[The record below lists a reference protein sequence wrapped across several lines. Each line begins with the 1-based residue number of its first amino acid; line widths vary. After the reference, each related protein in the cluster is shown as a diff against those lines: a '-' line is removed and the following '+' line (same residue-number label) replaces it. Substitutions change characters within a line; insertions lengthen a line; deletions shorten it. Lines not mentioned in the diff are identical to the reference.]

1 MYVCDAPMTQSVK
14 PPETVKLQVNVTGDT
29 GSVVVHT
36 NVAAI
41 YAGQGT
47 VYMDFGMLH
56 GPTVHALMNTGAAG
70 DNAVRVDVPSIVRLA
85 MPYEAARQ
93 FVQSLNAQLQAI
105 EKVAQQGAEQ

>member
-1 MYVCDAPMTQSVK
+1 MYGCDALMTEPVK
-14 PPETVKLQVNVTGDT
+14 APETVKLQVSVTGEE

-41 YAGQGT
+41 YAGQNT

-56 GPTVHALMNTGAAG
+56 GPTVHAIMASATPGENS
-70 DNAVRVDVPSIVRLA
+70 VRVDVPSIVRLA

-93 FVQSLNAQLQAI
+93 FVQSLNAQIQAI
-105 EKVAQQGAEQ
+105 GGVEQEGGAQ